1 MFFAANQS
9 VLSIMILII
18 VGYFLAYKKILDE
31 KGINLI
37 TTIVIN
43 ISLPMMMINTIMTNF
58 TKQKL
63 IADSSG
69 LVVPFLTIGGTFIIA
84 KIFAEIV
91 KVKTS
96 RRGLFVCMFSNS
108 NTIYMGIPV
117 NMALFGEKSVP
128 YVLLY
133 YIANSAF
140 FWTIGVYEITKDGNK
155 RAFKFLSVDF
165 IKKIFSPP
173 LMGFIFGMILVLLN
187 IKLPSV
193 IMGTTKSLG
202 NLTTPLSMFFIGA
215 SIYLINLKSVKFSL
229 DIVWVLIG
237 RFVISPALVL
247 LIVPMFPI
255 PTLMG
260 SVFVVEAAMPVMA
273 NSAIIAKAY
282 GSDYN
287 FASLMIAITT
297 IGTLIVIPI
306 LMTILK

>member
-9 VLSIMILII
+9 VLSIMIMII
-18 VGYFLAYKKILDE
+18 IGYFLAYKKILDE
-31 KGINLI
+31 KAISLI

-43 ISLPMMMINTIMTNF
+43 ISLPMMMINTIMSNF
-58 TKQKL
+58 TKQRL
-63 IADSSG
+63 IDDSSG
-69 LVVPFLTIGGTFIIA
+69 LIVPFLTIGCSFIIA
-84 KIFAEIV
+84 KVFAKIV
-91 KVKTS
+91 KVKLN
-96 RRGLFVCMFSNS
+96 RRGLFVSMFFNS
-108 NTIYMGIPV
+108 NTIFMGIPV
-117 NMALFGEKSVP
+117 NMALFGEESIP

-140 FWTIGVYEITKDGNK
+140 FWTIGVYEITRDGIKNT
-155 RAFKFLSVDF
+155 FKVFSVNF

-173 LMGFIFGMILVLLN
+173 LIGFIVGMVLVLLN
-187 IKLPSV
+187 IKLPKV
-193 IMGTTKSLG
+193 IMDTSKSLG

-215 SIYLINLKSVKFSL
+215 SIYLINLRSIKFSL

-237 RFVISPALVL
+237 RFVIAPALVL

-255 PTLMG
+255 PSLMR
-260 SVFVVEAAMPVMA
+260 SVFVIQAAMPVMA

-282 GSDYN
+282 DSDYN

-306 LMTILK
+306 LMEIL